1 MRLLLL
7 RDSRPT
13 WYPEA
18 PQDHCPWPF
27 HPAIAIDGKELLYPA
42 PWARDPSTSLLV
54 TAEATRT
61 ILEISG
67 LTIRAWRDVPE
78 ESRKWFAALKPR
90 SQPAKLG
97 LLLLPGRD
105 FRIMAGNFA
114 RNVTDGRVGLL
125 MAVAAKS

>member
-18 PQDHCPWPF
+18 PQEHCPWPF
-27 HPAIAIDGKELLYPA
+27 HPATAIDGKEPHSPGPL
-42 PWARDPSTSLLV
+42 ARDPSTSLLL
-54 TAEATRT
+54 TADATRT
-61 ILEISG
+61 IPGNSG
-67 LTIRAWRDVPE
+67 LTIRAWRDVSE
-78 ESRKWFAALKPR
+78 ESRKLFAALKPP

-97 LLLLPGRD
+97 LHLLPGPD